1 MLRANSVPT
10 KLEVQILQQ
19 ARTWPEG
26 TPISANALAQLGST
40 TKVGRA
46 LARLVVKNHLLR
58 MTRGLYLLP
67 VQGKFGPRAPAVQ
80 PVLQGLMC
88 MTGETIVTSPA
99 TAANALGGSL
109 QVPVRHVFLTSGRT
123 RRYYLGKL
131 SVDLVHAPSWQLL
144 LPGSLAG
151 DVLRCLINGG
161 KSAARSEVQRLQKLV
176 PEVEFEALRAVA
188 AKLPKWLAAEIR
200 KPRPPH
206 QSIGGQI
213 KKAAKAA

>member
-1 MLRANSVPT
+1 
-10 KLEVQILQQ
+10 
-19 ARTWPEG
+19 
-26 TPISANALAQLGST
+26 
-40 TKVGRA
+40 
-46 LARLVVKNHLLR
+46 
-58 MTRGLYLLP
+58 
-67 VQGKFGPRAPAVQ
+67 
-80 PVLQGLMC
+80 

-123 RRYYLGKL
+123 RRFYLGKL

-161 KSAARSEVQRLQKLV
+161 KSAARAEVQRLQKLV
-176 PEVEFEALRAVA
+176 PEVEFEALRAVS

-200 KPRPPH
+200 NPRPPH
-206 QSIGGQI
+206 Q
-213 KKAAKAA
+213 